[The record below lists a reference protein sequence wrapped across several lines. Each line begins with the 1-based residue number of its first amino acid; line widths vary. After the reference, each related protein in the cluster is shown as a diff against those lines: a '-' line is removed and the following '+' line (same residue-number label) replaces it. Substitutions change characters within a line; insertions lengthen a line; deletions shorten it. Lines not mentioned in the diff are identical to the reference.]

1 MNYLKFQ
8 YVPKRLF
15 REGGAE
21 VYFKVFTKDLCLALV
36 NLCGFIT
43 PTGLIVLCLFFALKF
58 AKNTNLEINFY
69 KNDNI

>member
-15 REGGAE
+15 CGGQRSI
-21 VYFKVFTKDLCLALV
+21 FKVFTKDLCLAIV

-43 PTGLIVLCLFFALKF
+43 PTGLIVLCLFFALMF
-58 AKNTNLEINFY
+58 AKNTNLEIIFY
-69 KNDNI
+69 KNANI

>member
-1 MNYLKFQ
+1 MKYLQFQ

-15 REGGAE
+15 CVGKRSI
-21 VYFKVFTKDLCLALV
+21 FKVFTKDFSLALV